1 MKRLGKVL
9 HLSSNKNLILKT
21 SLPLKPQTLVLDNQ
35 LTPVGTIYDVF
46 GPVSDPYVAIKPT
59 VKNPEQ
65 YVGRFLY
72 LKQ

>member
-21 SLPLKPQTLVLDNQ
+21 SRPLKPQTTVLDNQ
-35 LTPVGTIYDVF
+35 LRPVGAIYDVF
-46 GPVSDPYVAIKPT
+46 GPVADPYVAIKPT

-72 LKQ
+72 LK